1 MIESGVEM
9 SARHPTTRS
18 MENSVDT
25 AIRFLT
31 VAAGGVCFLVLLLV
45 RFL

>member
-1 MIESGVEM
+1 
-9 SARHPTTRS
+9 

-31 VAAGGVCFLVLLLV
+31 VAAGGVGFLVLLLIQW
-45 RFL
+45 L

>member
-1 MIESGVEM
+1 
-9 SARHPTTRS
+9 

-31 VAAGGVCFLVLLLV
+31 VAAGGVSFLVLLLIQW
-45 RFL
+45 L